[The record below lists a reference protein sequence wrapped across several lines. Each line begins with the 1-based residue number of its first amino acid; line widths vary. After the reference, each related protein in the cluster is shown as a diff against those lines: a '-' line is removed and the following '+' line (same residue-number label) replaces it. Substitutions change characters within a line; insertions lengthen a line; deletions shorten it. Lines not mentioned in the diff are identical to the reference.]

1 MIMEAVLEWE
11 NLFWKAIAGAGTIIS
26 GLAGLYV
33 KSCKDR
39 FADKDK
45 QIADL
50 IETNERIN
58 GELQDLYKSLL
69 AKKNER

>member
-1 MIMEAVLEWE
+1 MEAWE
-11 NLFWKAIAGAGTIIS
+11 SLFWKAIAAAGTLIS

-45 QIADL
+45 QIAEL
-50 IETNERIN
+50 SAVNERIN
-58 GELQDLYKSLL
+58 SELAELYKSLI